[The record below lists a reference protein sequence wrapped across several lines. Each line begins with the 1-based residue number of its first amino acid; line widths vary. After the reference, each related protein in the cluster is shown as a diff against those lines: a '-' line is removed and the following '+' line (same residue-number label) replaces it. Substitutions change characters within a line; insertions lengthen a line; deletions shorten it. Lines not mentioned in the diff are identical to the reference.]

1 MPGRSRGLWMIG
13 PEIGKF
19 SGGLANRGD
28 EACPENLRRS
38 WKFANGRGWV
48 VDSKVNITC
57 INSESGNSINVCNNN
72 AKNLRLKNCYC
83 SRSFL
88 IHLVN
93 F

>member
-1 MPGRSRGLWMIG
+1 MFYMPGRSRGLWMIG
-13 PEIGKF
+13 PQIGKF

-28 EACPENLRRS
+28 EVCPENLRRS

-57 INSESGNSINVCNNN
+57 INSESGNSINPL
-72 AKNLRLKNCYC
+72 NLSVIENWYC
-83 SRSFL
+83 SRNFL
-88 IHLVN
+88 IHLFN